1 MEHQFED
8 RLALAPYVGS
18 NIKLIGVV
26 IRINSILYD
35 RYKGHKQVVVA
46 SVYDMEHDIQLDHIN
61 LMLRVSQA
69 NKLYLYEPISFC
81 GKVTKY
87 LARHY
92 LSELDNMVVYKKTYG
107 IATVRQFKRFA
118 IFQLLNYQNGVKVGY
133 KIQTWILINIVNYLM
148 MGQESIKLFL
158 ILEKLKLRSYFNKG

>member
-8 RLALAPYVGS
+8 RLVLAPYVGR

-35 RYKGHKQVVVA
+35 RYKDYKQVVVA
-46 SVYDMEHDIQLDHIN
+46 SVYDIEHDIQLDHIN

-92 LSELDNMVVYKKTYG
+92 LSELGNMVVYKKTYVM
-107 IATVRQFKRFA
+107 ARCKA
-118 IFQLLNYQNGVKVGY
+118 IQKISNIPVYKLSKWSESRILNSDLDINKYRELPNDGTREYQIISDIRKTKIKELLQ
-133 KIQTWILINIVNYLM
+133 
-148 MGQESIKLFL
+148 
-158 ILEKLKLRSYFNKG
+158 

>member
-35 RYKGHKQVVVA
+35 RYKDHKQVVVA
-46 SVYDMEHDIQLDHIN
+46 SVYDIEHDIQLDHIN

-87 LARHY
+87 LARHH

-107 IATVRQFKRFA
+107 IAHCKA
-118 IFQLLNYQNGVKVGY
+118 IQKISNIPVDKLSKWSESRILNSDFDINKYRELPNDGTREHQIISDIRKTKIKELLQ
-133 KIQTWILINIVNYLM
+133 
-148 MGQESIKLFL
+148 
-158 ILEKLKLRSYFNKG
+158 

>member
-107 IATVRQFKRFA
+107 IAHCKA
-118 IFQLLNYQNGVKVGY
+118 IQEISNIPVAKLSKWSESRIQNSDLDINKYRELPNDGTREHQIISDIRKT
-133 KIQTWILINIVNYLM
+133 KIK
-148 MGQESIKLFL
+148 ESLQ
-158 ILEKLKLRSYFNKG
+158 